1 MQQCQNQRN
10 FNMENM
16 ITDEKTINKNIQYV
30 ISGIAENVDKNG
42 NLIVPKPASMDETTK
57 LFAKMVSNPQK
68 SFADM
73 AKSPKTAM
81 IMNNLIIQ
89 GVQMFQKVQEQT
101 KVEDISSD
109 FVSEIEEWIAELNDG
124 MLCTHKTKTSK
135 AEPLFSTNIID
146 KTYTKEITTVMHEII
161 ADRRGKDAVLIIVC
175 AIELGIITRLPYL
188 AAHKEFLSVGG
199 RSNYNKYLSAGFLDS
214 EKEPIKQLFK
224 KRLPMLFD

>member
-1 MQQCQNQRN
+1 
-10 FNMENM
+10 
-16 ITDEKTINKNIQYV
+16 
-30 ISGIAENVDKNG
+30 
-42 NLIVPKPASMDETTK
+42 
-57 LFAKMVSNPQK
+57 
-68 SFADM
+68 
-73 AKSPKTAM
+73 M

-101 KVEDISSD
+101 KVEDISSE

-124 MLCTHKTKTSK
+124 MLCTPKTKTSK
-135 AEPLFSTNIID
+135 AKPLFSSYIID
-146 KTYTKEITTVMHEII
+146 KTCTKEITTVMHEII

-188 AAHKEFLSVGG
+188 AAKKEFPSVGG
-199 RSNYNKYLSAGFLDS
+199 RSNYNKYLSDGFLDS